1 MIKAAVA
8 IGSAAILAG
17 LISALPAPKVEAG
30 TPASEVRVATLDPAT
45 QKSTAADPTENR
57 NPGADCSQRAWPYYE
72 QGCLVDFD
80 ARWRGE
86 PRKVRLVTTDRI
98 R

>member
-8 IGSAAILAG
+8 IGSATILAG

-30 TPASEVRVATLDPAT
+30 TPATEVRVATLDLAA
-45 QKSTAADPTENR
+45 QKPSA
-57 NPGADCSQRAWPYYE
+57 GCSQRAWPYYE
-72 QGCLVDFD
+72 QGCATDFD
-80 ARWRGE
+80 ARWRGA
-86 PRKVRLVTTDRI
+86 PRQVRLVTTDRL

>member
-8 IGSAAILAG
+8 IGSATILAG

-30 TPASEVRVATLDPAT
+30 TPATVATLDLAA
-45 QKSTAADPTENR
+45 QK
-57 NPGADCSQRAWPYYE
+57 PGVGCSQRAWPYYE
-72 QGCLVDFD
+72 QGCATDFD

-86 PRKVRLVTTDRI
+86 PRQVRLVTTDRL

>member
-1 MIKAAVA
+1 MIKSAVA
-8 IGSAAILAG
+8 IGSAAILAA

-30 TPASEVRVATLDPAT
+30 TPATEVRVATLESAT
-45 QKSTAADPTENR
+45 QMSTTADPTEIR
-57 NPGADCSQRAWPYYE
+57 NPGAGCSQRAWPYYG
-72 QGCLVDFD
+72 QGCLTDFD

-86 PRKVRLVTTDRI
+86 QRQVRLITTDRL